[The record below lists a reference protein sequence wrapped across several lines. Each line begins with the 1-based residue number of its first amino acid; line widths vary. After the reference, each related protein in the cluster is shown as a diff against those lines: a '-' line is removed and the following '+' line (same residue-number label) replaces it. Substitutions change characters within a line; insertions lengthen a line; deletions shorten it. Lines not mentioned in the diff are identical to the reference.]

1 MQLKSSYFLE
11 GIKSKFF
18 NYFKGEILHSN
29 GFDYSD
35 DWEETLQILITDVAR
50 KGKLEKE
57 LLKKKNNFEGLINWL
72 SWFYTDKEIEIP
84 EIPNPILA
92 VLNNLISKGEF
103 TKPTLFIEKV
113 FSEAFQKTNI
123 LVDELG
129 SINSNLQ
136 DNSREFFN
144 SIWTVL
150 HIIDTTPQCDNAS
163 KIKLGDP
170 NSSFESWFIYDFIS
184 EENSF
189 IRQILQQQ
197 RTLNSICL
205 SEQQRGFKGSR
216 VDFSI
221 ECPYYFSDKIQE
233 FFWKKNFELK
243 RRHGLVIEIDGAPY
257 HELAPQKIHD
267 ENRDTAIK
275 LSKWKVHR
283 VTSENKHV
291 DSENAISNLLE
302 TPFIQAT
309 KNNFEITNDDRKF
322 YNQLALSPIAIA
334 RIQKTIVRHLISL
347 GGIFFEKSNY
357 KIAIV
362 ERDVPCGYIA
372 IDDLVEQIRNLC
384 QLKGEHNF
392 PNIEVKVFND
402 SEYSESPLQLR
413 DVLQSSSLNLSEND
427 FDLIIDHSILRREG
441 VFLDDSLFQS
451 EKTIIIRT
459 THFVENQ
466 NESILCSDTIK
477 YKEIVNYR
485 NDGTYE
491 EYETEKEIL
500 TYFLRN
506 IFRKNAF
513 RIGQLP
519 ILNRALQLKSVIGL
533 LPTGGGKSLTYQL
546 AAMLQPGITLVVDP
560 IRSLMIDQ
568 FQNLSKSGIENCNFI
583 NSTLDTIERG
593 INISQLEKGEI
604 QFCFISPERLVTEEF
619 RQTLKECGEKRKYFS
634 YCVIDEVHC
643 VSEWGHDF
651 RTPYLSLGKNARKY
665 CPTFKRAYLQENFQ
679 LPLFGLTATASFDV
693 LADVERELEI
703 LSTEVDETI
712 VSFENTLREEIQYSL
727 IHTDINFHT
736 NQLPA
741 AQRLNVWLNPNL
753 KGATYYANLN
763 YFNPPHVDNIGNVI
777 GDKPL
782 TDEIGK
788 RKQNEVID
796 ILQNHFLQNWNLYST
811 EEVQNELLHISY
823 TEYLDE
829 KQKANFNNDE
839 ENYVAKKKSDIIHQ
853 EEINSDNIWNEN
865 KNGFIIFA
873 PHRTGYFGVT
883 DKFKKVKDQ
892 NGNLLP
898 VTRQHGIFDI
908 VQGQFS
914 SGIFMGSGD
923 DSDEKTSEEIQTES
937 LKSQEKFI
945 NSDIA
950 VMVATKAFGM
960 GIDKPNIRSTIHLNM
975 PSSLESFVQESGRA
989 GRDGKLAI
997 CFLLFNHQ
1005 RLKYFTPRTYRNL
1018 FSGNTKHGFDRK
1030 KVQLSDYATCLQLR
1044 HIANGNLL
1052 NDKHRYLKSDFEN
1065 FLTNINNSLL
1075 DTSVPI
1081 TDLSHREKL
1090 KIAAEEQ
1097 WVDFDILEFFHYNS
1111 FKGSNKEL
1119 VMLHELLNNISF
1131 PQREKLKEIEEEF
1144 SEETQIKLACN
1155 FSTSPNYERYIW
1167 INDEEGKTYGNL
1179 RTDTFNVRWKE
1190 TGGVEQVYA
1199 LSVLNQFK
1207 NFILQHRDFIQ
1218 LSTNNQ
1224 RHDLLKTM
1232 VLAGNREGMIHAL
1245 QRGET
1250 KLDLGLLNRYYQ
1262 TKDNKGDFIPNTPW
1276 LIQMIQTLKNNF
1288 AELNALLDTQVVDK
1302 FLKNIFAQNQ
1312 IPEPVS
1318 SVEDLWNNIEKYYQQ
1333 LYGQNYDVSILHTDQ
1348 IESNLAKAFYSDRNS
1363 ADTLKAIYRLMSI
1376 GIVNDYEIDYRRK
1389 TVLLKFTADDAPNIY
1404 ILNLKAFIR
1413 RYYSEVQSQNWIERL
1428 AIGNE
1433 NNINETITKCLKIL
1447 IEFVYEET
1455 EEKRFQGIK
1464 EMVEAIQRGLP
1475 QPTETP
1481 IEGNKRFKEE
1491 IYYYFNAKYARR
1503 YVLPTGEPA
1512 SLVADTM
1519 RGTISSFDICEKYF
1533 HVLREDRG
1541 AYLSNLK
1548 HLRGSAQ
1555 KILRAVNQNNAC
1567 LKILKAFSL
1576 YQLSQTQTYFI
1587 DEVINPVDGLF
1598 VTGFVSLFQESN
1610 WKLSELQIALDKLE
1624 TECNRYFPEH
1634 RFKNE
1639 WIACRESIYLK
1650 HHNWWLSKYI
1660 NRIKLEE
1667 NA

>member
-11 GIKSKFF
+11 GIKSKFC
-18 NYFKGEILHSN
+18 NYFKGAILHSN
-29 GFDYSD
+29 GFEYSD
-35 DWEETLQILITDVAR
+35 DWEETLQSLITDVTR

-57 LLKKKNNFEGLINWL
+57 LLKKKNDFEGLINWL

-113 FSEAFQKTNI
+113 FSEAFQRTNI
-123 LVDELG
+123 QVDELG

-136 DNSREFFN
+136 ENSREFFN

-170 NSSFESWFIYDFIS
+170 NSTFESWFIYDFIS

-205 SEQQRGFKGSR
+205 PEQQRGFKGSR

-243 RRHGLVIEIDGAPY
+243 RRHGLVIEIDGTPY

-309 KNNFEITNDDRKF
+309 KNNFELTNDDRKF

-347 GGIFFEKSNY
+347 GDVFFEKSNY
-357 KIAIV
+357 NIAIV

-372 IDDLVEQIRNLC
+372 IDDLIEQIRNLC
-384 QLKGEHNF
+384 QLEGEHNF

-413 DVLQSSSLNLSEND
+413 DVLQSSSLNRTEND

-441 VFLDDSLFQS
+441 IFLDDALFQS

-459 THFVENQ
+459 THFAENK

-477 YKEIVNYR
+477 YKKIVNYR

-491 EYETEKEIL
+491 EYEDEKEIL
-500 TYFLRN
+500 TYFLQN
-506 IFRKNAF
+506 IFRKNEF

-546 AAMLQPGITLVVDP
+546 AAILQPGITLVVDP

-593 INISQLEKGEI
+593 INISKLEKGEI

-665 CPTFKRAYLQENFQ
+665 CPTYKSNFLRENFQ

-703 LSTEVDETI
+703 LTEVDETI

-727 IHTDINFHT
+727 IQTDIDLNT
-736 NQLPA
+736 NLLPV

-753 KGATYYANLN
+753 KGANYYANTQ
-763 YFNPPHVDNIGNVI
+763 YFNPPHVDAGGNVI
-777 GDKPL
+777 GDRPL
-782 TDEIGK
+782 KDEIGK
-788 RKQNEVID
+788 RKQDEAID
-796 ILQNHFLQNWNLYST
+796 ILQNQFLQNWQYYSD
-811 EEVQNELLHISY
+811 ENIQNELLQISF

-829 KQKANFNNDE
+829 KQKAKFNFDNVTYIE
-839 ENYVAKKKSDIIHQ
+839 AKKTDIIHEDYITPQ
-853 EEINSDNIWNEN
+853 NVWDEN
-865 KNGFIIFA
+865 NNGFIIFA
-873 PHRTGYFGVT
+873 PHRTSYFGVT
-883 DKFKKVKDQ
+883 DKFKKDQ
-892 NGNLLP
+892 NGNP
-898 VTRQHGIFDI
+898 VPVAKRHGIYDKI
-908 VQGQFS
+908 PVQFA

-923 DSDEKTSEEIQTES
+923 DTDEKTSEEIQIES
-937 LKSQEKFI
+937 LTSQQKFI

-950 VMVATKAFGM
+950 IMVATKAFGM
-960 GIDKPNIRSTIHLNM
+960 GIDKPNIRSTIHINM

-997 CFLLFNHQ
+997 SFLLFNQQ
-1005 RLKYFTPRTYRNL
+1005 RFKYFAPRTYRNL
-1018 FSGNTKHGFDRK
+1018 FSGNTKHGFERRTIR
-1030 KVQLSDYATCLQLR
+1030 LSDYAVCRQLR
-1044 HIANGNLL
+1044 QISNANTLI
-1052 NDKHRYLKSDFEN
+1052 DKHRYLKSDFDN
-1065 FLTNINNSLL
+1065 ILANINDPIL
-1075 DTSVPI
+1075 DASIPAD
-1081 TDLSHREKL
+1081 DLTHREKL
-1090 KIAAEEQ
+1090 KLAAEEQ
-1097 WVDFDILEFFHYNS
+1097 WVDFDMLEYFHYNT
-1111 FKGSNKEL
+1111 FKGINKEL
-1119 VMLHELLNNISF
+1119 VILDELLTEISF
-1131 PQREKLKEIEEEF
+1131 PHRQKLKEIEEEF
-1144 SEETQIKLACN
+1144 LAVTQIELNCN
-1155 FSTSPNYERYIW
+1155 FSSNPAYANYIW
-1167 INDEEGKTYGNL
+1167 INDVDDKTLGYL
-1179 RTDTFNVRWKE
+1179 KTDNFNVMWKE
-1190 TGGVEQVYA
+1190 DGGLDQPYA
-1199 LSVLNQFK
+1199 ISILNQFK

-1218 LSTNNQ
+1218 LTTNQQ
-1224 RHDLLKTM
+1224 RHDLLISM
-1232 VLAGNREGMIHAL
+1232 VLTGNSEGLIHAL
-1245 QRGET
+1245 QEGKT
-1250 KLDLGLLNRYYQ
+1250 DLDLALINRYYQ
-1262 TKDNKGDFIPNTPW
+1262 TKDNRGNFIPNTPW
-1276 LIQMIQTLKNNF
+1276 LNQIIATLKNEFIEINP
-1288 AELNALLDTQVVDK
+1288 LPDTDIIDK
-1302 FLKNIFAQNQ
+1302 FLNNKFSVNQ
-1312 IPEPVS
+1312 VTDPTS
-1318 SVEDLWNNIEKYYQQ
+1318 SLEDLWNNIEKFYQT
-1333 LYGQNYDVSILHTDQ
+1333 LSTPFGPNYDVSILHTPER
-1348 IESNLAKAFYSDRNS
+1348 ESALAKAYYCDRNI

-1376 GIVNDYEIDYRRK
+1376 GIVHDYEIDYRRR
-1389 TVLLKFTADDAPNIY
+1389 TVILKFSTDNIPQIY
-1404 ILNLKAFIR
+1404 KSNLKEFIR
-1413 RYYSEVQSQNWIERL
+1413 RYYSEVQSQTWIDQL
-1428 AIGNE
+1428 NIDNE
-1433 NNINETITKCLKIL
+1433 NDIEEIITKCLNVL
-1447 IEFVYEET
+1447 IEFVYKET

-1475 QPTETP
+1475 QPNEPP
-1481 IEGNKRFKEE
+1481 IEANKRFKEE

-1503 YVLPTGEPA
+1503 YVMPSGEPA
-1512 SLVADTM
+1512 SLVADTE
-1519 RGTISSFDICEKYF
+1519 RGTISNFGICEKYLR
-1533 HVLREDRG
+1533 VLQEDRG

-1548 HLRGSAQ
+1548 HLRGSTQ

-1567 LKILKAFSL
+1567 LKILKAFAL

-1598 VTGFVSLFQESN
+1598 VPGFVSLFQESN

-1639 WIACRESIYLK
+1639 WIACRELIYLK
-1650 HHNWWLSKYI
+1650 HHNWWLSNFI
-1660 NRIKLEE
+1660 NRIKIEE